1 MYVVCTYIS
10 SLLIPVTMNFALIF
24 SISSDVSFLYSFI
37 INSPSVPGLTNP
49 ESIYNFKT
57 TPLNVDLF
65 SSGIM

>member
-1 MYVVCTYIS
+1 
-10 SLLIPVTMNFALIF
+10 MNFALIF

-37 INSPSVPGLTNP
+37 INSPPVPGVTNP

>member
-1 MYVVCTYIS
+1 
-10 SLLIPVTMNFALIF
+10 MNFALIF
-24 SISSDVSFLYSFI
+24 SISSDVSFLYSFTINVQYYQEPEETSEYYNI
-37 INSPSVPGLTNP
+37 ILETNP